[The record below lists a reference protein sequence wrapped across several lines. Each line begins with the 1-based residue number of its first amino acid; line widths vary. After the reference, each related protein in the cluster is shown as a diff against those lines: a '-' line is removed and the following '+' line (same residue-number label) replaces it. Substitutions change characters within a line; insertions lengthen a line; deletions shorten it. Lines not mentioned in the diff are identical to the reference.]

1 MKSKWNYFLIGASAM
16 RLKVKEK
23 RLLRQADPETAAY
36 LNALLQ
42 YTQELEV
49 LTYQNL
55 KKNKRL
61 EQEYQRYSRM
71 LAEQKASA
79 AGTDEKDPS
88 FRSQTRGGL

>member
-1 MKSKWNYFLIGASAM
+1 MK
-16 RLKVKEK
+16 LKAKEK

-49 LTYQNL
+49 INYQRV
-55 KKNKRL
+55 KENKRL
-61 EQEYQRYSRM
+61 EQEYKQYSRL

-79 AGTDEKDPS
+79 AATHDVESTVPIPLRGAMGDE
-88 FRSQTRGGL
+88 TR

>member
-1 MKSKWNYFLIGASAM
+1 M
-16 RLKVKEK
+16 RLKAKEK

-42 YTQELEV
+42 YTQELKV

-61 EQEYQRYSRM
+61 EQEYQQYSRM
-71 LAEQKASA
+71 LADQKASA
-79 AGTDEKDPS
+79 ACTEENDPL
-88 FRSQTRGGL
+88 FRSPTRGGL